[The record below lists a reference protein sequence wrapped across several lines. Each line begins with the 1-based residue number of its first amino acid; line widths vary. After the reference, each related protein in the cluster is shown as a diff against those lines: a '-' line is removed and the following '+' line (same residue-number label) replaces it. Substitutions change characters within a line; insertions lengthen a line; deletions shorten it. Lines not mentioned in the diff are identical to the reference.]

1 MKQIT
6 PFHTK
11 AQITK
16 LKIAPKFIVMKIIV
30 TSITGCMLGYFGL

>member
-16 LKIAPKFIVMKIIV
+16 LKIAPKID
-30 TSITGCMLGYFGL
+30 SNENYRD